1 MTKSSGTILDG
12 ECRPEGRGA
21 GTGPRSQAECR
32 ERLGRLMHDENSALS
47 ELATLLDREHGY
59 LEANDV
65 VSLEG
70 ATRERQR
77 CVARIFRVDEE
88 RRALCRD
95 MGHSLD
101 PKGLEELIRWCDPKG
116 TLAGGWAECF
126 AAADRCRRL
135 NDRNG
140 ALVAARLTHVQA
152 RLGTLI
158 HSRREATTYGP
169 RGGYS
174 QPSSG
179 QVVTTE
185 A

>member
-1 MTKSSGTILDG
+1 MDPAK
-12 ECRPEGRGA
+12 
-21 GTGPRSQAECR
+21 CR
-32 ERLGRLMHDENSALS
+32 EKLARLISEESTALN
-47 ELATLLDREHGY
+47 ELSTLLDREHGF

-88 RRALCRD
+88 RRALC
-95 MGHSLD
+95 LD
-101 PKGLEELIRWCDPKG
+101 SGRPLDLKGLEDLIRWCDPTG
-116 TLAGGWAECF
+116 TLAGRWTECSD
-126 AAADRCRRL
+126 AAARCRKL

-140 ALVAARLTHVQA
+140 ALVAARLKHVQA

-158 HSRREATTYGP
+158 ESRREAVTYGP
-169 RGGYS
+169 RGAYT
-174 QPSSG
+174 QASSG
-179 QVVTTE
+179 RVVAIE

>member
-1 MTKSSGTILDG
+1 MDQT
-12 ECRPEGRGA
+12 
-21 GTGPRSQAECR
+21 QCR
-32 ERLGRLMHDENSALS
+32 EKLGNLIKDEHLALN
-47 ELATLLDREHGY
+47 ELATLLDREHGF

-65 VSLEG
+65 TSLEG

-95 MGHSLD
+95 MGRDVDL
-101 PKGLEELIRWCDPKG
+101 KGLEDLLRWCDPRG
-116 TLAGGWAECF
+116 SLAGSWAQCSE
-126 AAADRCRRL
+126 AAARARGL

-140 ALVAARLTHVQA
+140 ALVAARLKHVQA

-158 HSRREATTYGP
+158 SSRRDASTYGP
-169 RGGYS
+169 KGAYS
-174 QPSSG
+174 QASTG
-179 QVVTTE
+179 RVLTAE

>member
-1 MTKSSGTILDG
+1 MD
-12 ECRPEGRGA
+12 
-21 GTGPRSQAECR
+21 QAKCR
-32 ERLGRLMHDENSALS
+32 EQLGRLISDECTALN
-47 ELATLLDREHGY
+47 ELSTLLDSEHSF

-88 RRALCRD
+88 RRALC
-95 MGHSLD
+95 LD
-101 PKGLEELIRWCDPKG
+101 LGRPVDLEGLENLIRWCDPKG
-116 TLAGGWAECF
+116 TLTGRWAECSE
-126 AAADRCRRL
+126 AAARCRKL

-140 ALVAARLTHVQA
+140 ALVAARLKHVQA

-158 HSRREATTYGP
+158 ESRREAVTYGP
-169 RGGYS
+169 RGAYG
-174 QPSSG
+174 QASSG
-179 QVVTTE
+179 RVVVTE

>member
-1 MTKSSGTILDG
+1 MDQAK
-12 ECRPEGRGA
+12 CRDK
-21 GTGPRSQAECR
+21 
-32 ERLGRLMHDENSALS
+32 LGRLISDENAALN
-47 ELATLLDREHGY
+47 ELSTLLNREHGF

-95 MGHSLD
+95 LGRPLD
-101 PKGLEELIRWCDPKG
+101 LKGLEDLIRWCDPKG
-116 TLAGGWAECF
+116 TLAGRWAECSD
-126 AAADRCRRL
+126 AAGKCRTL

-140 ALVAARLTHVQA
+140 ALVAARLKHVQA

-158 HSRREATTYGP
+158 DSRREAVTYGP
-169 RGGYS
+169 RGAYS
-174 QPSSG
+174 QASSG
-179 QVVTTE
+179 RVVATE

>member
-1 MTKSSGTILDG
+1 MDQT
-12 ECRPEGRGA
+12 
-21 GTGPRSQAECR
+21 QCR
-32 ERLGRLMHDENSALS
+32 EKLGNLIKDENLALN
-47 ELATLLDREHGY
+47 ELSTLLDREHGF

-65 VSLEG
+65 TSLEG

-95 MGHSLD
+95 MGRDVDL
-101 PKGLEELIRWCDPKG
+101 KGLEDLLGWCDPRG
-116 TLAGGWAECF
+116 SLAGSWAQCSE
-126 AAADRCRRL
+126 AAARCRNL

-140 ALVAARLTHVQA
+140 ALVAARLKHVQA

-158 HSRREATTYGP
+158 SSRRDASTYGP
-169 RGGYS
+169 KGAYS
-174 QPSSG
+174 QASTG
-179 QVVTTE
+179 RVLTAE

>member
-1 MTKSSGTILDG
+1 MD
-12 ECRPEGRGA
+12 
-21 GTGPRSQAECR
+21 QAQCR
-32 ERLGRLMHDENSALS
+32 EKLGRLISEEATGLN
-47 ELATLLDREHGY
+47 ELATLLDREHGF

-95 MGHSLD
+95 MGRPLD
-101 PKGLEELIRWCDPKG
+101 LKGLEDLIRWCDPKG
-116 TLAGGWAECF
+116 TLAGRWADCSD
-126 AAADRCRRL
+126 AAGRCRKL

-140 ALVAARLTHVQA
+140 ALVAARLKHVQA

-158 HSRREATTYGP
+158 ESRRETVTYGP
-169 RGGYS
+169 RGAYS
-174 QPSSG
+174 QTASG
-179 QVVTTE
+179 RVVATE

>member
-1 MTKSSGTILDG
+1 MDQ
-12 ECRPEGRGA
+12 
-21 GTGPRSQAECR
+21 SQCR
-32 ERLGRLMHDENSALS
+32 ERLARLIHDESKALG
-47 ELATLLDREHGY
+47 ELAALLDREHGY

-65 VSLEG
+65 ASLEG
-70 ATRERQR
+70 AARDRQR

-95 MGHSLD
+95 RGYPVDL
-101 PKGLEELIRWCDPKG
+101 KGLEDLIRWCDPKG
-116 TLAGGWAECF
+116 TLAGGWAECS
-126 AAADRCRRL
+126 AAADKCRRQ

-158 HSRREATTYGP
+158 ESRREAVTYGP
-169 RGGYS
+169 RGSRYRLDYS
-174 QPSSG
+174 RPSSG
-179 QVVTTE
+179 RVVATE

>member
-1 MTKSSGTILDG
+1 MDPT
-12 ECRPEGRGA
+12 
-21 GTGPRSQAECR
+21 QVR
-32 ERLGRLMHDENSALS
+32 EKLGNLIRDEHLALN
-47 ELATLLDREHGY
+47 ELSTLLDREHGF

-95 MGHSLD
+95 MGRDVDL
-101 PKGLEELIRWCDPKG
+101 KGLEDLLRWCDPRG
-116 TLAGGWAECF
+116 SLAGSWAQCSE
-126 AAADRCRRL
+126 AAARCRNL

-140 ALVAARLTHVQA
+140 ALVAARLKHVQA

-158 HSRREATTYGP
+158 SSRRDASTYGP
-169 RGGYS
+169 KGAYS
-174 QPSSG
+174 QASTG
-179 QVVTTE
+179 RVLTAE

>member
-1 MTKSSGTILDG
+1 MD
-12 ECRPEGRGA
+12 EA
-21 GTGPRSQAECR
+21 QCR
-32 ERLGRLMHDENSALS
+32 ERLARLLS
-47 ELATLLDREHGY
+47 EESTALNELSVLLDREHGY

-65 VSLEG
+65 TSLEG

-88 RRALCRD
+88 RRALCSE
-95 MGHSLD
+95 MGHPLD
-101 PKGLEELIRWCDPKG
+101 LKGLEELVRWCDPRG
-116 TLAGGWAECF
+116 TLTGGWAKCT
-126 AAADRCRRL
+126 AAADKCRQL

-158 HSRREATTYGP
+158 ESRREAVTYGP
-169 RGGYS
+169 RGAYS
-174 QPSSG
+174 QPTSG
-179 QVVTTE
+179 RVLTTE

>member
-1 MTKSSGTILDG
+1 MD
-12 ECRPEGRGA
+12 
-21 GTGPRSQAECR
+21 QAKCR
-32 ERLGRLMHDENSALS
+32 EKLGHLLADESSALN
-47 ELATLLDREHGY
+47 ELSALLDREHGF

-77 CVARIFRVDEE
+77 CVARIFRVDEQ

-95 MGHSLD
+95 MGQPLD
-101 PKGLEELIRWCDPKG
+101 VNGLEQLIRWCDPKG
-116 TLAGGWAECF
+116 TLASGWAECS
-126 AAADRCRRL
+126 AAAAKCRQA

-158 HSRREATTYGP
+158 ASRRETVTYGP
-169 RGGYS
+169 RGAYAQASAGR
-174 QPSSG
+174 
-179 QVVTTE
+179 VVATE

>member
-1 MTKSSGTILDG
+1 MDPAK
-12 ECRPEGRGA
+12 
-21 GTGPRSQAECR
+21 CR
-32 ERLGRLMHDENSALS
+32 EKLARLISDESTALN
-47 ELATLLDREHGY
+47 ELSTLLDREHGF

-88 RRALCRD
+88 RRALC
-95 MGHSLD
+95 LD
-101 PKGLEELIRWCDPKG
+101 SGRPLDLEGLEDLIRWCDPSG
-116 TLAGGWAECF
+116 TLAGRWTECSD
-126 AAADRCRRL
+126 AAGRCRKL

-140 ALVAARLTHVQA
+140 ALVAARLKHVQA

-158 HSRREATTYGP
+158 ESRREAVTYGP
-169 RGGYS
+169 RGGYT
-174 QPSSG
+174 QASSG
-179 QVVTTE
+179 RVVAIE